1 MTTFVTAFM
10 NIYPKDDPYAGKDI
24 RWRFERFFKL
34 VETGIQICV
43 YVDESG
49 EELLQQC
56 VELFPNTIRIMR
68 VMNIYD
74 TRIHKL
80 CEQYD
85 TIDLPQ
91 CRNKPKDTYEYMVLM
106 NSKIEFMYDTI
117 QKNPWNSTHFAW
129 IDFNIA
135 HVFKNIPETQE
146 YLKLIGNS
154 RLTREFLL
162 IPGCWY
168 SLLPDSS
175 DEDIQKSVL
184 DSIHWR
190 FCGGFFIGDSKSI
203 IQFYDLYQEYFPCF
217 LFEYR
222 QLTWEVNFWA
232 WLEWKMARGDTVT
245 NWNPIWFLADHD
257 DSIVRIPYEYVSLC
271 LTKDTKSY
279 QVQVYD
285 YPIIESF
292 RPMSASVTVLSNGY
306 LGLNTRYVNY
316 TLTDT
321 GSYIFHHPDRVI
333 ITKNIFSYL
342 DHNMVPISFTE
353 IENPDELTSH
363 DCLFHGIED
372 IRIWYEGEYL
382 RYIGTSVN
390 YSPSGKNRIIYGKYN
405 IQQQRLVES
414 NVINPPTDT
423 YCEKNW
429 TPVVVTG
436 QTRPA
441 TMSPTELVVKE
452 AGSHPCQTSP
462 ATMSPTELVVKEAGS
477 PPCQRASVPCSLLTT
492 NSEGGHKERRSPEE
506 LGKGQNASSLLS
518 PEQASLAEDYGE
530 NTRFVYKWY
539 PMEIGKID
547 PETNSLQIDTTYSI
561 ISPIFKKLRGSTYFR
576 EFITD
581 SRYLIGLLHF
591 SEREW
596 PRFYFHQLVLL
607 DKTTLKPV
615 RCTQPFSFQDRNC
628 IEFCIGLFEDKDRY
642 HFWISYFD
650 RDPANISILK
660 TELPFCIEISVS

>member
-1 MTTFVTAFM
+1 MKHIDKYCYRILSETSSNTKMTTFVTAFM

-24 RWRFERFFKL
+24 RWRFDRFFKL

-56 VELFPNTIRIMR
+56 VELFPDTIRIMR

-85 TIDLPQ
+85 SINLPQ
-91 CRNKPKDTYEYMVLM
+91 FRNKPKDTYEYMVLM

-129 IDFNIA
+129 IDFNVA

-154 RLTREFLL
+154 RITREFLL

-175 DEDIQKSVL
+175 DEVIQKSVL
-184 DSIHWR
+184 DTIHWR
-190 FCGGFFIGDSKSI
+190 FCGGFFIGDRQSI
-203 IQFYDLYQEYFPCF
+203 VQFYDLYQEYFPGF
-217 LFEYR
+217 LFQYR

-232 WLEWKMARGDTVT
+232 WLEWKIPD
-245 NWNPIWFLADHD
+245 WNPTWFLADHD
-257 DSIVRIPYEYVSLC
+257 DSIVRMPYEYLSLC
-271 LTKDTKSY
+271 LAKDTESY
-279 QVQVYD
+279 QLQVYD

-316 TLTDT
+316 TLTAT

-342 DHNMVPISFTE
+342 DHNMIPLSFTE
-353 IENPDELTSH
+353 IDNPYELTSH

-372 IRIWYEGEYL
+372 IRIWTNFSGSNATFEVSSEEAGSPLPENEYM
-382 RYIGTSVN
+382 RFVGTSVN
-390 YSPSGKNRIIYGKYN
+390 YSPSGKNRIIYGKYD
-405 IQQQRLVES
+405 IIQQRLVES
-414 NVINPPTDT
+414 KVIDPPTDT

-436 QTRPA
+436 
-441 TMSPTELVVKE
+441 
-452 AGSHPCQTSP
+452 
-462 ATMSPTELVVKEAGS
+462 
-477 PPCQRASVPCSLLTT
+477 
-492 NSEGGHKERRSPEE
+492 
-506 LGKGQNASSLLS
+506 
-518 PEQASLAEDYGE
+518 E

-539 PMEIGKID
+539 PMEIGTID
-547 PETNSLQIDTTYSI
+547 TETDVSAPTSLPTSLPNPPSEHRRCSRVETPKGGSLTDLQSYGFASNSLQIDTTYSI
-561 ISPIFKKLRGSTYFR
+561 VTPIFKKLRGSTYFR
-576 EFITD
+576 EFLSD

-596 PRFYFHQLVLL
+596 PRFYFHQLILL
-607 DKTTLKPV
+607 DKITLKPV
-615 RCTQPFSFQDRNC
+615 RCTQPFSFQDRTS
-628 IEFCIGLFEDKDRY
+628 IEFCIGLYEDKDRY
-642 HFWISYFD
+642 HFWTSYFD

-660 TELPFCIEISVS
+660 TELPFCIEVV

>member
-24 RWRFERFFKL
+24 RWRFDRFFKL

-49 EELLQQC
+49 VELLQQC
-56 VELFPNTIRIMR
+56 VELFPDTVRIMR

-85 TIDLPQ
+85 TINLPKL
-91 CRNKPKDTYEYMVLM
+91 RNKPKDTYEYMVLM

-117 QKNPWNSTHFAW
+117 QQNPWNSTHFAW

-154 RLTREFLL
+154 RFTREFLL

-168 SLLPDSS
+168 SLPSDSS
-175 DEDIQKSVL
+175 DEAIQKLVL
-184 DSIHWR
+184 DAIHWR
-190 FCGGFFIGDSKSI
+190 FCGGFFIGDRQSI
-203 IQFYDLYQEYFPCF
+203 IRFYDLYQEYFPDF
-217 LFEYR
+217 LFQYR

-232 WLEWKMARGDTVT
+232 WLEWQVT
-245 NWNPIWFLADHD
+245 DWNPTWFLADHD

-271 LTKDTKSY
+271 LTKDTTSY
-279 QVQVYD
+279 QLQVYD

-292 RPMSASVTVLSNGY
+292 RPMSASVTILPDGY

-342 DHNMVPISFTE
+342 DHNMTPILFKE
-353 IENPDELTSH
+353 IENPLELTSH

-372 IRIWYEGEYL
+372 IRIWHEGEESL
-382 RYIGTSVN
+382 RFVGTSVN

-405 IQQQRLVES
+405 IQQQRLTES
-414 NVINPPTDT
+414 KVIEPPTDT

-429 TPVVVTG
+429 TPVVVT
-436 QTRPA
+436 
-441 TMSPTELVVKE
+441 
-452 AGSHPCQTSP
+452 
-462 ATMSPTELVVKEAGS
+462 
-477 PPCQRASVPCSLLTT
+477 
-492 NSEGGHKERRSPEE
+492 
-506 LGKGQNASSLLS
+506 
-518 PEQASLAEDYGE
+518 GE

-547 PETNSLQIDTTYSI
+547 PDTNSLQIDTTYSI

-576 EFITD
+576 EFLSD

-607 DKTTLKPV
+607 DKTTLKPL
-615 RCTQPFSFQDRNC
+615 RYTQPFSFQDRNG
-628 IEFCIGLFEDKDRY
+628 IEFCIGLYEDKDRY
-642 HFWISYFD
+642 HFWVSYFD

>member
-1 MTTFVTAFM
+1 M

-24 RWRFERFFKL
+24 RWRFDRFFKL

-56 VELFPNTIRIMR
+56 VELFPDTIRIMR

-85 TIDLPQ
+85 SINLPQ
-91 CRNKPKDTYEYMVLM
+91 SRNKPKDTYEYMVLM

-129 IDFNIA
+129 IDFNVA

-146 YLKLIGNS
+146 YIKLIGNA
-154 RLTREFLL
+154 RITREFLL

-175 DEDIQKSVL
+175 DEVIQKSVL
-184 DSIHWR
+184 DTIHWR
-190 FCGGFFIGDSKSI
+190 FCGGFFIGDRQSI
-203 IQFYDLYQEYFPCF
+203 VQFYDLYQEYFPGF
-217 LFEYR
+217 LFQYR

-232 WLEWKMARGDTVT
+232 WLEWKIPD
-245 NWNPIWFLADHD
+245 WNPNWFLADHD
-257 DSIVRIPYEYVSLC
+257 DSIVRMPYEYLSLC
-271 LTKDTKSY
+271 LSKDTESY
-279 QVQVYD
+279 QLQVYD

-292 RPMSASVTVLSNGY
+292 RPMSASVTMLSNGY

-316 TLTDT
+316 TLTAT

-342 DHNMVPISFTE
+342 NHNMVPISFTE

-372 IRIWYEGEYL
+372 IRIWTENESL

-390 YSPSGKNRIIYGKYN
+390 YSPSGKNRIIYGKYDM
-405 IQQQRLVES
+405 IQQRLVES
-414 NVINPPTDT
+414 NVIEPPTDT

-436 QTRPA
+436 
-441 TMSPTELVVKE
+441 
-452 AGSHPCQTSP
+452 
-462 ATMSPTELVVKEAGS
+462 
-477 PPCQRASVPCSLLTT
+477 
-492 NSEGGHKERRSPEE
+492 
-506 LGKGQNASSLLS
+506 
-518 PEQASLAEDYGE
+518 E

-539 PMEIGKID
+539 PMEIGTIH
-547 PETNSLQIDTTYSI
+547 PETNSLQINTTYSI
-561 ISPIFKKLRGSTYFR
+561 VSPIFKKLRGSTYFR
-576 EFITD
+576 EFLSD

-596 PRFYFHQLVLL
+596 PRFYFHQLILL

-615 RCTQPFSFQDRNC
+615 RCTQPFSFQDRTS
-628 IEFCIGLFEDKDRY
+628 IEFCIGLYEDKDRY
-642 HFWISYFD
+642 HFWTSYFD

-660 TELPFCIEISVS
+660 TELPFCIEVV

>member
-1 MTTFVTAFM
+1 MTTFVTVFM

-24 RWRFERFFKL
+24 RWRFDRFFKL

-43 YVDESG
+43 YVDETG

-146 YLKLIGNS
+146 YIKLIGNS

-232 WLEWKMARGDTVT
+232 WLEWKMGRGDTVT

-271 LTKDTKSY
+271 LTKNTKSY

-342 DHNMVPISFTE
+342 DHNMVPNSFTE
-353 IENPDELTSH
+353 IDNPDELTSH

-436 QTRPA
+436 QT
-441 TMSPTELVVKE
+441 SPV
-452 AGSHPCQTSP
+452 A
-462 ATMSPTELVVKEAGS
+462 M
-477 PPCQRASVPCSLLTT
+477 PPS
-492 NSEGGHKERRSPEE
+492 KF
-506 LGKGQNASSLLS
+506 
-518 PEQASLAEDYGE
+518 GE

-576 EFITD
+576 EFLSD

-628 IEFCIGLFEDKDRY
+628 IEFCIGLYEYKERY

>member
-34 VETGIQICV
+34 VETGIHICV

-49 EELLQQC
+49 EDMLQQC
-56 VELFPNTIRIMR
+56 VEMFPDTIRIMR

-117 QKNPWNSTHFAW
+117 QHNPWNSTHFAW
-129 IDFNIA
+129 IDFNVA

-154 RLTREFLL
+154 RLTRDFLL

-175 DEDIQKSVL
+175 DEAIRKSVL
-184 DSIHWR
+184 DTIHWR
-190 FCGGFFIGDSKSI
+190 FCGGFFIGDKQSI
-203 IQFYDLYQEYFPCF
+203 IQFYDLYQEYFPDF
-217 LFEYR
+217 LFQYR

-232 WLEWKMARGDTVT
+232 WLEWKVSDWSEGRRPSTT
-245 NWNPIWFLADHD
+245 NSEGSFATGRVWNPTWFLADHD
-257 DSIVRIPYEYVSLC
+257 DSIVRIPYEYLSLC
-271 LTKDTKSY
+271 LAKDTTSY
-279 QVQVYD
+279 QLQVYD

-316 TLTDT
+316 TLTAT
-321 GSYIFHHPDRVI
+321 GSYIFHHHDRVI
-333 ITKNIFSYL
+333 ITKNVFSLL
-342 DHNMVPISFTE
+342 DHNMIPISFKE
-353 IENPDELTSH
+353 IENPSELTSH

-372 IRIWYEGEYL
+372 IRIWSGKGLTFLEASSGQRAESLQQLTLKVALLPEEFGTENEYL
-382 RYIGTSVN
+382 RFIGTSVN
-390 YSPSGKNRIIYGKYN
+390 YSPSGKNRIIYGKYD
-405 IQQQRLVES
+405 IQQQCLVES
-414 NVINPPTDT
+414 NVIDPPTDT

-429 TPVVVTG
+429 TPVV
-436 QTRPA
+436 
-441 TMSPTELVVKE
+441 SSEE
-452 AGSHPCQTSP
+452 A
-462 ATMSPTELVVKEAGS
+462 EF
-477 PPCQRASVPCSLLTT
+477 
-492 NSEGGHKERRSPEE
+492 
-506 LGKGQNASSLLS
+506 
-518 PEQASLAEDYGE
+518 
-530 NTRFVYKWY
+530 TRFIYKWY
-539 PMEIGKID
+539 PMEIGTID

-576 EFITD
+576 EFLSD

-596 PRFYFHQLVLL
+596 PRFYYHQLVLL
-607 DKTTLKPV
+607 DKTTLKPA
-615 RCTQPFSFQDRNC
+615 RCTQPFSFQNRTS
-628 IEFCIGLFEDKDRY
+628 IEFCIGLFEDNDRY
-642 HFWISYFD
+642 HFWISHFD

-660 TELPFCIEISVS
+660 TELPFCIEVV

>member
-1 MTTFVTAFM
+1 MFYSLFAHKNWNRKTCVVKHIDKYYYRIISDTDNNTKMTTFVTAFM

-24 RWRFERFFKL
+24 RWRFDRFFKL

-56 VELFPNTIRIMR
+56 VELFPDTIRIMR

-85 TIDLPQ
+85 SINLPQ
-91 CRNKPKDTYEYMVLM
+91 SRNKPKDTYEYMVLM

-129 IDFNIA
+129 IDFNVA

-146 YLKLIGNS
+146 YIKLIGNA
-154 RLTREFLL
+154 RITREFLL

-175 DEDIQKSVL
+175 DEVIQKSVL
-184 DSIHWR
+184 DTIHWR
-190 FCGGFFIGDSKSI
+190 FCGGFFIGDRQSI
-203 IQFYDLYQEYFPCF
+203 VQFYDLYQEYFPGF
-217 LFEYR
+217 LFQYR

-232 WLEWKMARGDTVT
+232 WLEWKIPD
-245 NWNPIWFLADHD
+245 WNPNWFLADHD
-257 DSIVRIPYEYVSLC
+257 DSIVRMPYEYLSLC
-271 LTKDTKSY
+271 LSKDTVSY
-279 QVQVYD
+279 QLQVYD
-285 YPIIESF
+285 YPIIETF
-292 RPMSASVTVLSNGY
+292 RPMSASVTMLSNGY

-316 TLTDT
+316 TLTAT

-342 DHNMVPISFTE
+342 NHNMVPISFTE

-372 IRIWYEGEYL
+372 IRIWTENESL

-390 YSPSGKNRIIYGKYN
+390 YSPSGKNRIIYGKYDM
-405 IQQQRLVES
+405 IQQRLVES
-414 NVINPPTDT
+414 NVIEPPTDT

-436 QTRPA
+436 
-441 TMSPTELVVKE
+441 
-452 AGSHPCQTSP
+452 
-462 ATMSPTELVVKEAGS
+462 
-477 PPCQRASVPCSLLTT
+477 
-492 NSEGGHKERRSPEE
+492 
-506 LGKGQNASSLLS
+506 
-518 PEQASLAEDYGE
+518 E

-539 PMEIGKID
+539 PMEIGTIH
-547 PETNSLQIDTTYSI
+547 PETNSLQINTTYSI
-561 ISPIFKKLRGSTYFR
+561 VSPIFKKLRGSTYFR
-576 EFITD
+576 EFLSD

-596 PRFYFHQLVLL
+596 PRFYFHQLILL

-615 RCTQPFSFQDRNC
+615 RCTQPFSFQDRTS
-628 IEFCIGLFEDKDRY
+628 IEFCIGLYEDKDRY
-642 HFWISYFD
+642 HFWTSYFD

-660 TELPFCIEISVS
+660 TELPFCIEVV

>member
-24 RWRFERFFKL
+24 RWRFDRFFKL

-56 VELFPNTIRIMR
+56 VELFPDTIRIMR

-85 TIDLPQ
+85 SINLPQ
-91 CRNKPKDTYEYMVLM
+91 SRNKPKDTYEYMVLM

-129 IDFNIA
+129 IDFNVA

-146 YLKLIGNS
+146 YIKLIGNA
-154 RLTREFLL
+154 RITREFLL

-175 DEDIQKSVL
+175 DEVIQKSVL
-184 DSIHWR
+184 DTIHWR
-190 FCGGFFIGDSKSI
+190 FCGGFFIGDRQSI
-203 IQFYDLYQEYFPCF
+203 VQFYDLYQEYFPGF
-217 LFEYR
+217 LFQYR

-232 WLEWKMARGDTVT
+232 WLEWKIPD
-245 NWNPIWFLADHD
+245 WNPNWFLADHD
-257 DSIVRIPYEYVSLC
+257 DSIVRMPYEYLSLC
-271 LTKDTKSY
+271 LSKDTESY
-279 QVQVYD
+279 QLQVYD

-292 RPMSASVTVLSNGY
+292 RPMSASVTMLSNGY

-316 TLTDT
+316 TLTAT

-342 DHNMVPISFTE
+342 NHNMVPISFTE

-372 IRIWYEGEYL
+372 IRIWTENESL

-390 YSPSGKNRIIYGKYN
+390 YSPSGKNRIIYGKYDM
-405 IQQQRLVES
+405 IQQRLVES
-414 NVINPPTDT
+414 NVIEPPTDT

-436 QTRPA
+436 
-441 TMSPTELVVKE
+441 
-452 AGSHPCQTSP
+452 
-462 ATMSPTELVVKEAGS
+462 
-477 PPCQRASVPCSLLTT
+477 
-492 NSEGGHKERRSPEE
+492 
-506 LGKGQNASSLLS
+506 
-518 PEQASLAEDYGE
+518 E

-539 PMEIGKID
+539 PMEIGTIH
-547 PETNSLQIDTTYSI
+547 PETNSLQINTTYSI
-561 ISPIFKKLRGSTYFR
+561 VSPIFKKLRGSTYFR
-576 EFITD
+576 EFLSD

-596 PRFYFHQLVLL
+596 PRFYFHQLILL

-615 RCTQPFSFQDRNC
+615 RCTQPFSFQDRTS
-628 IEFCIGLFEDKDRY
+628 IEFCIGLYEDKDRY
-642 HFWISYFD
+642 HFWTSYFD

-660 TELPFCIEISVS
+660 TELPFCIEVV

>member
-24 RWRFERFFKL
+24 RWRFDRFFKL

-56 VELFPNTIRIMR
+56 VELFPDTIRIMR

-85 TIDLPQ
+85 SINLPRF
-91 CRNKPKDTYEYMVLM
+91 RNKPKDTYEYMILM

-129 IDFNIA
+129 IDFNVA

-146 YLKLIGNS
+146 YLKLIGSS
-154 RLTREFLL
+154 RITREFLL

-175 DEDIQKSVL
+175 DEVIQKSVL
-184 DSIHWR
+184 DTIHWR
-190 FCGGFFIGDSKSI
+190 FCGGFFIGDRQSI
-203 IQFYDLYQEYFPCF
+203 IQFYDLYQEYFPGF
-217 LFEYR
+217 LFQYR

-232 WLEWKMARGDTVT
+232 WLEWKIPD
-245 NWNPIWFLADHD
+245 WNPTWFLADHD
-257 DSIVRIPYEYVSLC
+257 DSIVRMPYEYLSLC
-271 LTKDTKSY
+271 LAKDTESY
-279 QVQVYD
+279 QLQVYD

-292 RPMSASVTVLSNGY
+292 RPMSASVTILPKSSASEACFGLSSSVRSAPCPNSSGDLRSPSELVVQRLTAPLPNGY

-316 TLTDT
+316 TLTAT

-342 DHNMVPISFTE
+342 DHNMIPISFTE
-353 IENPDELTSH
+353 IENPHELTSH

-372 IRIWYEGEYL
+372 IRIWTENEYM
-382 RYIGTSVN
+382 RFVGTSVN
-390 YSPSGKNRIIYGKYN
+390 YSPSGKNRIIYGKYD
-405 IQQQRLVES
+405 ITQQRLVES
-414 NVINPPTDT
+414 KVIDPPTDS

-436 QTRPA
+436 
-441 TMSPTELVVKE
+441 
-452 AGSHPCQTSP
+452 
-462 ATMSPTELVVKEAGS
+462 
-477 PPCQRASVPCSLLTT
+477 
-492 NSEGGHKERRSPEE
+492 
-506 LGKGQNASSLLS
+506 
-518 PEQASLAEDYGE
+518 E
-530 NTRFVYKWY
+530 NTRFVYKWC
-539 PMEIGKID
+539 PMEIGTID
-547 PETNSLQIDTTYSI
+547 TETNSLQIDTTYSI
-561 ISPIFKKLRGSTYFR
+561 VTPIFKKLRGSTYFR
-576 EFITD
+576 EFLSD

-596 PRFYFHQLVLL
+596 PRFYFHQLILL

-615 RCTQPFSFQDRNC
+615 RCTQPFSFQDRTS
-628 IEFCIGLFEDKDRY
+628 IEFCIGLYEDKDRY
-642 HFWISYFD
+642 HFWTSYFD

-660 TELPFCIEISVS
+660 TELPFCIEVI

>member
-24 RWRFERFFKL
+24 RWRFDRFFKL

-56 VELFPNTIRIMR
+56 VELFPDTIRIMR

-85 TIDLPQ
+85 SINLPQ
-91 CRNKPKDTYEYMVLM
+91 SRNKPKDTYEYMVLM

-129 IDFNIA
+129 IDFNVA

-146 YLKLIGNS
+146 YIKLIGNA
-154 RLTREFLL
+154 RITREFLL

-175 DEDIQKSVL
+175 DEVIQKSVL
-184 DSIHWR
+184 DTIHWR
-190 FCGGFFIGDSKSI
+190 FCGGFFIGDRQSI
-203 IQFYDLYQEYFPCF
+203 VQFYDLYQEYFPGF
-217 LFEYR
+217 LFQYR

-232 WLEWKMARGDTVT
+232 WLEWKIPD
-245 NWNPIWFLADHD
+245 WNPNWFLADHD
-257 DSIVRIPYEYVSLC
+257 DSIVRMPYEYLSLC
-271 LTKDTKSY
+271 LSKDTVSY
-279 QVQVYD
+279 QLQVYD
-285 YPIIESF
+285 YPIIETF
-292 RPMSASVTVLSNGY
+292 RPMSASVTMLSNGY

-316 TLTDT
+316 TLTAT

-342 DHNMVPISFTE
+342 NHNMVPISFTE

-372 IRIWYEGEYL
+372 IRIWTENESL

-390 YSPSGKNRIIYGKYN
+390 YSPSGKNRIIYGKYDM
-405 IQQQRLVES
+405 IQQRLVES
-414 NVINPPTDT
+414 NVIEPPTDT

-436 QTRPA
+436 
-441 TMSPTELVVKE
+441 
-452 AGSHPCQTSP
+452 
-462 ATMSPTELVVKEAGS
+462 
-477 PPCQRASVPCSLLTT
+477 
-492 NSEGGHKERRSPEE
+492 
-506 LGKGQNASSLLS
+506 
-518 PEQASLAEDYGE
+518 E

-539 PMEIGKID
+539 PMEIGTIH
-547 PETNSLQIDTTYSI
+547 PETNSLQINTTYSI
-561 ISPIFKKLRGSTYFR
+561 VSPIFKKLRGSTYFR
-576 EFITD
+576 EFLSD

-596 PRFYFHQLVLL
+596 PRFYFHQLILL

-615 RCTQPFSFQDRNC
+615 RCTQPFSFQDRTS
-628 IEFCIGLFEDKDRY
+628 IEFCIGLYEDKDRY
-642 HFWISYFD
+642 HFWTSYFD

-660 TELPFCIEISVS
+660 TELPFCIEVV

>member
-1 MTTFVTAFM
+1 MKHIDKYYYRIISDTDNNTKMTTFVTAFM

-24 RWRFERFFKL
+24 RWRFDRFFKL

-56 VELFPNTIRIMR
+56 VELFPDTIRIMR

-85 TIDLPQ
+85 SINLPQ
-91 CRNKPKDTYEYMVLM
+91 SRNKPKDTYEYMVLM

-129 IDFNIA
+129 IDFNVA

-146 YLKLIGNS
+146 YIKLIGNA
-154 RLTREFLL
+154 RITREFLL

-175 DEDIQKSVL
+175 DEVIQKSVL
-184 DSIHWR
+184 DTIHWR
-190 FCGGFFIGDSKSI
+190 FCGGFFIGDRQSI
-203 IQFYDLYQEYFPCF
+203 VQFYDLYQEYFPGF
-217 LFEYR
+217 LFQYR

-232 WLEWKMARGDTVT
+232 WLEWKIPD
-245 NWNPIWFLADHD
+245 WNPNWFLADHD
-257 DSIVRIPYEYVSLC
+257 DSIVRMPYEYLSLC
-271 LTKDTKSY
+271 LSKDTVSY
-279 QVQVYD
+279 QLQVYD
-285 YPIIESF
+285 YPIIETF
-292 RPMSASVTVLSNGY
+292 RPMSASVTMLSNGY

-316 TLTDT
+316 TLTAT

-342 DHNMVPISFTE
+342 NHNMVPISFTE

-372 IRIWYEGEYL
+372 IRIWTENESL

-390 YSPSGKNRIIYGKYN
+390 YSPSGKNRIIYGKYDM
-405 IQQQRLVES
+405 IQQRLVES
-414 NVINPPTDT
+414 NVIEPPTDT

-436 QTRPA
+436 
-441 TMSPTELVVKE
+441 
-452 AGSHPCQTSP
+452 
-462 ATMSPTELVVKEAGS
+462 
-477 PPCQRASVPCSLLTT
+477 
-492 NSEGGHKERRSPEE
+492 
-506 LGKGQNASSLLS
+506 
-518 PEQASLAEDYGE
+518 E

-539 PMEIGKID
+539 PMEIGTIH
-547 PETNSLQIDTTYSI
+547 PETNSLQINTTYSI
-561 ISPIFKKLRGSTYFR
+561 VSPIFKKLRGSTYFR
-576 EFITD
+576 EFLSD

-596 PRFYFHQLVLL
+596 PRFYFHQLILL

-615 RCTQPFSFQDRNC
+615 RCTQPFSFQDRTS
-628 IEFCIGLFEDKDRY
+628 IEFCIGLYEDKDRY
-642 HFWISYFD
+642 HFWTSYFD

-660 TELPFCIEISVS
+660 TELPFCIEVV

>member
-1 MTTFVTAFM
+1 VKHIDKYYYRIISDTDNNTKMTTFVTAFM

-24 RWRFERFFKL
+24 RWRFDRFFKL

-56 VELFPNTIRIMR
+56 VELFPDTIRIMR

-85 TIDLPQ
+85 SINLPQ
-91 CRNKPKDTYEYMVLM
+91 SRNKPKDTYEYMVLM

-129 IDFNIA
+129 IDFNVA

-146 YLKLIGNS
+146 YIKLIGNA
-154 RLTREFLL
+154 RITREFLL

-175 DEDIQKSVL
+175 DEVIQKSVL
-184 DSIHWR
+184 DTIHWR
-190 FCGGFFIGDSKSI
+190 FCGGFFIGDRQSI
-203 IQFYDLYQEYFPCF
+203 VQFYDLYQEYFPGF
-217 LFEYR
+217 LFQYR

-232 WLEWKMARGDTVT
+232 WLEWKIPD
-245 NWNPIWFLADHD
+245 WNPNWFLADHD
-257 DSIVRIPYEYVSLC
+257 DSIVRMPYEYLSLC
-271 LTKDTKSY
+271 LSKDTVSY
-279 QVQVYD
+279 QLQVYD
-285 YPIIESF
+285 YPIIETF
-292 RPMSASVTVLSNGY
+292 RPMSASVTMLSNGY

-316 TLTDT
+316 TLTAT

-342 DHNMVPISFTE
+342 NHNMVPISFTE

-372 IRIWYEGEYL
+372 IRIWTENESL

-390 YSPSGKNRIIYGKYN
+390 YSPSGKNRIIYGKYDM
-405 IQQQRLVES
+405 IQQRLVES
-414 NVINPPTDT
+414 NVIEPPTDT

-436 QTRPA
+436 
-441 TMSPTELVVKE
+441 
-452 AGSHPCQTSP
+452 
-462 ATMSPTELVVKEAGS
+462 
-477 PPCQRASVPCSLLTT
+477 
-492 NSEGGHKERRSPEE
+492 
-506 LGKGQNASSLLS
+506 
-518 PEQASLAEDYGE
+518 E

-539 PMEIGKID
+539 PMEIGTIH
-547 PETNSLQIDTTYSI
+547 PETNSLQINTTYSI
-561 ISPIFKKLRGSTYFR
+561 VSPIFKKLRGSTYFR
-576 EFITD
+576 EFLSD

-596 PRFYFHQLVLL
+596 PRFYFHQLILL

-615 RCTQPFSFQDRNC
+615 RCTQPFSFQDRTS
-628 IEFCIGLFEDKDRY
+628 IEFCIGLYEDKDRY
-642 HFWISYFD
+642 HFWTSYFD

-660 TELPFCIEISVS
+660 TELPFCIEVV

>member
-24 RWRFERFFKL
+24 RWRFDRFFKL

-56 VELFPNTIRIMR
+56 VELFPDTIRIMR

-85 TIDLPQ
+85 AIDLPQ
-91 CRNKPKDTYEYMVLM
+91 YRNKPKDTYEYMVLM

-129 IDFNIA
+129 IDFNVA
-135 HVFKNIPETQE
+135 HVFKNIQETQE

-154 RLTREFLL
+154 RLTRDFLL

-175 DEDIQKSVL
+175 EEIIQKSVL
-184 DSIHWR
+184 DTIHWR
-190 FCGGFFIGDSKSI
+190 FCGGFFIGDRQSI
-203 IQFYDLYQEYFPCF
+203 IKFYDLYQEYFPDF
-217 LFEYR
+217 LFQYR

-232 WLEWKMARGDTVT
+232 WLEWKIPD
-245 NWNPIWFLADHD
+245 WNPNWFLADHD
-257 DSIVRIPYEYVSLC
+257 DSIVRIPYEYLSLC
-271 LTKDTKSY
+271 LSKDTESY
-279 QVQVYD
+279 QLQVYD

-333 ITKNIFSYL
+333 ITKNVFSYL

-353 IENPDELTSH
+353 IDNPHELTSH

-372 IRIWYEGEYL
+372 IRIWTGKGAESLCTTNSEGDRRSPEEFEHNHVK
-382 RYIGTSVN
+382 YIGTSVN
-390 YSPSGKNRIIYGKYN
+390 YSPSGKNRIIFGKYDM
-405 IQQQRLVES
+405 IQKRLVES
-414 NVINPPTDT
+414 NVIEPPTDT

-436 QTRPA
+436 D
-441 TMSPTELVVKE
+441 
-452 AGSHPCQTSP
+452 
-462 ATMSPTELVVKEAGS
+462 
-477 PPCQRASVPCSLLTT
+477 
-492 NSEGGHKERRSPEE
+492 NI
-506 LGKGQNASSLLS
+506 
-518 PEQASLAEDYGE
+518 
-530 NTRFVYKWY
+530 RFVYKWY
-539 PMEIGKID
+539 PMEIGTIN
-547 PETNSLQIDTTYSI
+547 PETNSLKIDTTYSI
-561 ISPIFKKLRGSTYFR
+561 VSPIFKKLRGSTYFR
-576 EFITD
+576 EFLSD
-581 SRYLIGLLHF
+581 SRYLVGLLHF

-615 RCTQPFSFQDRNC
+615 RCTQPFSFQERTS
-628 IEFCIGLFEDKDRY
+628 IEFCIG
-642 HFWISYFD
+642 
-650 RDPANISILK
+650 
-660 TELPFCIEISVS
+660 